1 MLVSKLYNLNK
12 LMMSENSKPN
22 YFLPIYFA
30 LFLAAGI
37 FIGDFMSKPL
47 DGEKLKNL
55 ENVQKL
61 YDVMNI
67 LDEKYVDKI
76 NKDSVFDATINE
88 LLHKLDPHTNY
99 IPADQVA
106 QMKESIE
113 GKFGG
118 IGVRF
123 FMLRDTICVSN
134 VIPGS
139 PSFDM
144 GVLAGDKIIK
154 INGKNV
160 ANVKIQTNDVM
171 SQLKGEPG
179 TAVGFLVLR
188 NKKTINFNI
197 KRGIIPVPTVTC
209 SYMINAET
217 GYILI
222 EQFSVPTYQEFIQAA
237 QKLKRQGM
245 KKLVLDLRGNGGGVM
260 ESAVS
265 IVDEFLPAGRII
277 VSAKGRKFPEQK
289 EIASGGGLLEDVKL
303 AVLINE
309 YSASASEI
317 VAGAIQD
324 NDRGVIV
331 GRTSFGK
338 GLIQEDRAMN
348 DGSSLRVTVARYYT
362 PSGRCI
368 QKPYTGKSYEEYIA
382 DQERFNDRQLESR
395 DLKSFPDSLKFKTLL
410 KKRTVYG
417 GGGIYPDYYVRFDT
431 TGMDLFFRACRV
443 EGIFT
448 AFAFDYLV
456 DKRTKWKSL
465 TEFQLQFSA
474 SEALLK
480 SFYGFASTY
489 YKIYPFEKPTAISK
503 SLLLKTIKA
512 EIARQIWI
520 EEGYYR
526 IINTDDK
533 EVNSALREIDKF

>member
-1 MLVSKLYNLNK
+1 
-12 LMMSENSKPN
+12 MSDNQKPN
-22 YFLPIYFA
+22 YFLPLYFA

-37 FIGDFMSKPL
+37 FIGDFMSRPL
-47 DGEKLKNL
+47 EGEKLKNL
-55 ENVQKL
+55 EKVEKL

-67 LDEKYVDKI
+67 LDEKYVDNI
-76 NKDSVFDATINE
+76 NKDSIFDATINE

-99 IPADQVA
+99 IPSDQVA
-106 QMKESIE
+106 RMKESIE

-123 FMLRDTICVSN
+123 FLLRDTICVSN

-139 PSFDM
+139 PSFAA

-154 INGKNV
+154 INGKAV
-160 ANVKIQTNDVM
+160 ANVKINTDDVM
-171 SQLKGEPG
+171 SQLKGDPG
-179 TAVGFLVLR
+179 TNVSFTVVR
-188 NKKTINFNI
+188 NKKPLTFSI
-197 KRGIIPVPTVTC
+197 KRGVIPVPTVTC

-217 GYILI
+217 GYVLI
-222 EQFSVPTYQEFIQAA
+222 EQFSVPTHQEFIQAV

-245 KKLVLDLRGNGGGVM
+245 KGLILDLRGNGGGVM
-260 ESAVS
+260 EAAVS
-265 IVDEFLPAGRII
+265 IADEFLPSGRLI

-289 EIASGGGLLEDVKL
+289 EFAKAGGLLEDIKL

-324 NDRGVIV
+324 NDRGIIV

-368 QKPYTGKSYEEYIA
+368 QKPYAGKSYEDYIR
-382 DQERFNDRQLESR
+382 DQERFNERELQPN
-395 DLKSFPDSLKFKTLL
+395 DLKKLPDSLKFKTLI
-410 KKRTVYG
+410 KKRIVYG
-417 GGGIYPDYYVRFDT
+417 GGGIFPDFYVRFDT
-431 TGMDLFFRACRV
+431 TGMDLFFRACRI
-443 EGIFT
+443 EGVFT
-448 AFAFDYLV
+448 SFAFDYLSG
-456 DKRTKWKSL
+456 KRNTWKSL
-465 TEFQLQFSA
+465 LEFQQQFVVNDA
-474 SEALLK
+474 VLK
-480 SFYGFASTY
+480 SFYEFSAKY
-489 YKIYPFEKPTAISK
+489 YKLNVYEKPNK
-503 SLLLKTIKA
+503 SAKNLLIKTIKS

-526 IINTDDK
+526 VVNSDDK
-533 EVNSALREIDKF
+533 EINTALKEMGKF